1 MSLRRPLVTFN
12 KVSCLRAFYGF
23 FAAALVSRVL
33 SDIFELHRWSI
44 HQGDTFPFRLLIEA
58 IPIYPPY
65 ILLIEWA
72 LILLGALFLL
82 IKKTR
87 LGALLSLF
95 GLLMSLSQ
103 MFQNQKVL
111 LLLMAIGLSLGPSL
125 EKTTADERND
135 TLVFLKWQI
144 LLVYLFSAVSKMF
157 DQFPSGE
164 TLKMMDQSL
173 FSHQFA
179 VNWIY
184 SAVSVIVILTELF
197 LPVLLWKKPKLGVLA
212 VFVLHAGFG
221 VFLSDIFPF
230 SLAMISLS
238 FLFLIPVGSKKPD
251 QRLVENF

>member
-33 SDIFELHRWSI
+33 SDIFDLQRWSI
-44 HQGDTFPFRLLIEA
+44 HQGDAFPFRHLLEA
-58 IPIYPPY
+58 IPIYPVS
-65 ILLIEWA
+65 ILLIEWT
-72 LILLGALFLL
+72 LLLLGALFLL
-82 IKKTR
+82 TKKTR
-87 LGALLSLF
+87 LGALLSLL

-111 LLLMAIGLSLGPSL
+111 LLLVAFALSVGPSL
-125 EKTTADERND
+125 EKMKTDEKND
-135 TLVFLKWQI
+135 TSMFLRWQI
-144 LLVYLFSAVSKMF
+144 LLVYLFSAISKIF

-164 TLKMMDQSL
+164 TLKMMDQTL

-197 LPVLLWKKPKLGVLA
+197 LPLLLWKKPKLGILA
-212 VFVLHAGFG
+212 VFILHAGFA

-238 FLFLIPVGSKKPD
+238 FLFLIPNGSRSPD
-251 QRLVENF
+251 QRLVENS